1 MIYLSYII
9 LFWGEMGAPLRTY
22 TYKYAAKLVHMVPD
36 LRADAQG
43 RTFPLEASPIAI
55 PKGP

>member
-1 MIYLSYII
+1 
-9 LFWGEMGAPLRTY
+9 MGAPLRTY